1 MVKVAGVLE
10 VEAVVD
16 SEEVEV
22 VVGVVLVM
30 DIITMLAMDIMR
42 AITQNF
48 N

>member
-1 MVKVAGVLE
+1 ME